1 MLKGIPKILSPEL
14 CVSSTPREIRYFIS
28 FSAKLSEISQGRE
41 GVVCSSEFFDMMK
54 MVQRTRRKQQDATTE
69 KRGESFF
76 ILKRPFE

>member
-1 MLKGIPKILSPEL
+1 
-14 CVSSTPREIRYFIS
+14 
-28 FSAKLSEISQGRE
+28 
-41 GVVCSSEFFDMMK
+41 MMK